1 MTPLPPDILD
11 ELRKDYLNSLPDI
24 IVEIKSALEQED
36 WEVIE
41 KHFHRFAGSG
51 QTYGLP
57 DITVVGRGIE
67 TYLQKNPEDPSPK
80 LVSEAILI
88 FEKVVENYR
97 AGTTT
102 PTSAKDSILKKIS

>member
-24 IVEIKSALEQED
+24 ILEIKAALEDGD
-36 WEVIE
+36 WEIIE

-57 DITVVGRGIE
+57 DITTVGRGIE
-67 TYLQKNPEDPSPK
+67 NYLQKNQDEPSPV
-80 LVSEAILI
+80 LLSEAISI
-88 FEKVVENYR
+88 FEKIVENYR
-97 AGTTT
+97 AGTVTSNSTT
-102 PTSAKDSILKKIS
+102 DKILKKIS